1 MKDKN
6 GVLRSLLLVTQFGV
20 SMIVPVLLCT
30 WLGAWLGRKLGLP
43 ILAVPLFL
51 AGALA
56 GARNVYVLAKKVY
69 EDKEGDHAKKD
80 Q

>member
-1 MKDKN
+1 MKNKN
-6 GVLRSLLLVTQFGV
+6 SVLQSLALVTQFGI
-20 SMIVPVLLCT
+20 SMLVPILLCT
-30 WLGAWLGRKLGLP
+30 WFGAWLGKKLDLP

-56 GARNVYVLAKKVY
+56 GARNVYIIAKKVY